1 MHDASDSRHPIS
13 NRLLAVLPPD
23 EFALIQPHLKEVSYE
38 PGTMLARAGDELR
51 TCFFPNNGM
60 VSLLCVTEQGRSVEA
75 GFAGFEGM
83 IGVSVILGKNEIPYD
98 ALVQANTNGFAVNAK
113 VVLEL
118 FSRGRVFHDAT
129 LRFAYVILKQMS
141 QTCVCNHFH
150 TIESRLCR
158 WLTIMCERSNN
169 RHLKVTQ
176 EFLAHMLGVQRT
188 SIGMIANSIQRTGA
202 IRYARGRVEIIDL
215 ESIRASAC
223 DCYRIVREEQEKYV
237 AESYSLA
244 MSDIRQT
251 NGWDVRDTDFV
262 SPRELNSELK

>member
-1 MHDASDSRHPIS
+1 MHDANDARHPVH
-13 NRLLAVLPPD
+13 NRLLSVLPPS
-23 EFALIQPHLKEVSYE
+23 EFAFIQPHLEEASFQPVK
-38 PGTMLARAGDELR
+38 MLARAGDRLR

-83 IGVSVILGKNEIPYD
+83 IGVPVLLGKNEMPYD
-98 ALVQANTNGFAVNAK
+98 ALVQAPTNGFMVDSQI
-113 VVLEL
+113 VLEL
-118 FSRGRVFHDAT
+118 FNRGGVFHDAV

-150 TIESRLCR
+150 TIEARLCR
-158 WLTIMCERSNN
+158 WLTIMCERSGE

-188 SIGMIANSIQRTGA
+188 SIGMIANSLQRTGA

-215 ESIRASAC
+215 DRLRASAC
-223 DCYRIVREEQEKYV
+223 DCYSIVKDEYAKFLEDDKF
-237 AESYSLA
+237 SH

-251 NGWDVRDTDFV
+251 TI
-262 SPRELNSELK
+262 SM

>member
-23 EFALIQPHLKEVSYE
+23 EFAFIQPHLKAVSFE
-38 PGTMLARAGDELR
+38 PGTMLARAGDTLR
-51 TCFFPNNGM
+51 TCFFANSGM
-60 VSLLCVTEQGRSVEA
+60 VSLLCVTEQGRSVET
-75 GFAGFEGM
+75 GFVGFEGM
-83 IGVSVILGKNEIPYD
+83 IGVPVILGKNEMPYD
-98 ALVQANTNGFAVNAK
+98 ALVQANTDGFAVDAK
-113 VVLEL
+113 IVLEL
-118 FSRGRVFHDAT
+118 FRRGRVFHDAT

-169 RHLKVTQ
+169 RHLKLTQ

-188 SIGMIANSIQRTGA
+188 SIGMIANSIQKTGA

-215 ESIRASAC
+215 DSIRASAC
-223 DCYRIVREEQEKYV
+223 DCYLIVREEQEKYV
-237 AESYSLA
+237 AESNSLA
-244 MSDIRQT
+244 MSDVRQT
-251 NGWDVRDTDFV
+251 NGNGMRDTDYV
-262 SPRELNSELK
+262 SPRELNSGT

>member
-13 NRLLAVLPPD
+13 NRLLAVLPPA
-23 EFALIQPHLKEVSYE
+23 EFAFIKPYLKEVSYE
-38 PGTMLARAGDELR
+38 PGMMYARAGDELR
-51 TCFFPNNGM
+51 TCFFPNCGM

-83 IGVSVILGKNEIPYD
+83 IGVSVLLGKNEMPYD
-98 ALVQANTNGFAVNAK
+98 ALVQSNVNGFAVEAR
-113 VVLEL
+113 VVLDL
-118 FSRGRVFHDAT
+118 FNRGGVLHDAT

-158 WLTIMCERSNN
+158 WLTVMCERSNN
-169 RHLKVTQ
+169 RHLKLTQ

-215 ESIRASAC
+215 ERIRASAC
-223 DCYRIVREEQEKYV
+223 DCYRIIREEQEKYL
-237 AESYSLA
+237 EDNKFFP

-251 NGWDVRDTDFV
+251 PEQNLRDTEIGL
-262 SPRELNSELK
+262 SSGT